1 MTCEE
6 MRAEMRRKVV
16 PENVIPQNIIEY
28 LMDDTAEL
36 PELDAFTFLNRLRAL
51 GIGSAD
57 FQYLLEACDAPA
69 ACVEKVKRN
78 PAMNLQNLILTLES
92 SGLT

>member
-1 MTCEE
+1 

-51 GIGSAD
+51 GIGSA
-57 FQYLLEACDAPA
+57 
-69 ACVEKVKRN
+69 EK
-78 PAMNLQNLILTLES
+78 M
-92 SGLT
+92 